1 MRIQALLLA
10 LLATCFTVPGLAQVD
25 IERFKP
31 AVTHD
36 GFVNAE
42 TSGTRD
48 AGDRWSFGAYLNYQR
63 NPLIILNEDGEV
75 VGAFVDGR
83 AGLDVTASAT
93 IFGPLSIGLA
103 LPVYGIQTGD
113 FDPSFAGLGDV
124 RIVPKLRI
132 LDNRD
137 GLGLAITGEMR
148 APTHTGDF
156 SGGRRGF
163 IAHPK
168 AVVDHLFDSGVR
180 FGVNLGALLKQDDTF
195 GNVTSASEF
204 TYAAA
209 LGYRLGGRLGK
220 TELGVEGVG
229 GVGLAEAQREEVPLE
244 LFLYGKHNL
253 SHEWQILGGPSFGLL
268 RGFGVPTARGFV
280 GVRFAPTKND
290 SDGDGVSNAQ
300 DKCPSVPE
308 DIDGDQDSDGCP
320 EEDKDT
326 DQDGVPDKHDDCP
339 GAKESINGIDDE
351 DGCPDTGDP
360 RVIYEEGELMIL
372 EAVEF
377 EHGSSR
383 VSSKSDSLL
392 SQVALMIKAN
402 PHIRKVRVEGHTDS
416 SGPSDVNQRLS
427 ENRAESVK
435 KYLISKGVSP
445 SRLESRGYGESRPKV
460 KGDAPEASAKNRR
473 VEFIVKQ

>member
-1 MRIQALLLA
+1 MRIQPILLA
-10 LLATCFTVPGLAQVD
+10 LVALVFPCLAQAQVD

-31 AVTHD
+31 AVTYD

-42 TSGTRD
+42 TSSTRD

-63 NPLIILNEDGEV
+63 NPLIIIDGDGEV

-83 AGLDVTASAT
+83 AGLDLTAAAT
-93 IFGPLSIGLA
+93 IVGPLSVGLA

-113 FDPSFAGLGDV
+113 FDPSFGGLGDV

-137 GLGLAITGEMR
+137 GVGLAISAEMR

-156 SGGRRGF
+156 SGGQRGF

-168 AVVDHLFDSGVR
+168 AILDHLMDSGLR
-180 FGVNLGALLKQDDTF
+180 LGLNLGALLKQEDTF
-195 GNVTSASEF
+195 GNVTSGSEF

-209 LGYRLGGRLGK
+209 VGYRIGGRMGK

-229 GVGLAEAQREEVPLE
+229 GIGLAETQLEEVPLE
-244 LFLYGKHNL
+244 LFLYGKHNP
-253 SHEWQILGGPSFGLL
+253 SHDWQVLGGPAFGLL
-268 RGFGVPTARGFV
+268 RGFGVPTFRAFV
-280 GVRFAPTKND
+280 GVRYAPTSND
-290 SDGDGVSNAQ
+290 SDGDGVSDAQ
-300 DKCPSVPE
+300 DKCPAVPE
-308 DIDGDQDSDGCP
+308 DIDGDHDSDGCP

-339 GAKESINGIDDE
+339 AAKETINGVDDD
-351 DGCPDTGDP
+351 DGCPDTGDA

-377 EHGSSR
+377 EHGSAR
-383 VSSKSDSLL
+383 VSGKSDSLL

-402 PHIRKVRVEGHTDS
+402 PQIKKVRVEGHTDS

-435 KYLISKGVSP
+435 NYLIRKGVSP
-445 SRLESRGYGESRPKV
+445 SRVESRGYGEDRPKV
-460 KGDAPEASAKNRR
+460 KGEEPEANAKNRR